1 MGEGGSGDVGFPWI
15 TEDIQP
21 YCGAFRD
28 NIQAFLRDHATPVP
42 AVAVPKVSAWTVLL
56 RCRDTSVRLQIYE
69 EQPDEQKPV
78 FCDSCR
84 IIGD

>member
-1 MGEGGSGDVGFPWI
+1 MGEGGPINVGFPWI
-15 TEDIQP
+15 TEDIRP

-28 NIQAFLRDHATPVP
+28 NIQSFLRDHATPVP
-42 AVAVPKVSAWTVLL
+42 AVTVPKVSAWTAVL
-56 RCRDTSVRLQIYE
+56 RCRDVSVRLQIYE

-78 FCDSCR
+78 FCDACR